1 MGLAPLA
8 VLPEWQRQGIGGALM
23 AAGLA
28 AIRQTS
34 CPFVILLGHPTYYP
48 RFGFEPA
55 SHYGTRCK
63 WDVPDDVFMI
73 LVMNEAMSGVAGMA
87 HWRPEWDAAT

>member
-55 SHYGTRCK
+55 SHYGIRCK

-73 LVMNEAMSGVAGMA
+73 LVMNEAAMSGVAGMA
-87 HWRPEWDAAT
+87 H